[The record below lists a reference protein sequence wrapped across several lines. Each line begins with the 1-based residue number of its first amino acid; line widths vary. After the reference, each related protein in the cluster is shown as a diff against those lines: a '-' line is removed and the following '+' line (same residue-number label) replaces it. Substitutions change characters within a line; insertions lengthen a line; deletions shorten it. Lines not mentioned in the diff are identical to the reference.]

1 MMVKAHTGA
10 KASTSREIQLAPPS
24 HGSDQSFL
32 ADDKNGGD
40 NSPDLIWIRVTSPSG
55 LVSLNLNLPSVPEGG
70 LGGSVVY
77 CGNIG

>member
-1 MMVKAHTGA
+1 MKGHTGA
-10 KASTSREIQLAPPS
+10 KVSTSREIQLAPPS
-24 HGSDQSFL
+24 HGSDQGFL
-32 ADDKNGGD
+32 EDDKNRGD
-40 NSPDLIWIRVTSPSG
+40 NSPDPILTRATSPSG